1 MALRIYA
8 APNGSTFQYEEGE
21 QPDGFTLADVQSVE
35 TAKPKATP
43 RKRRTTT
50 NKAAKPDNK

>member
-21 QPDGFTLADVQSVE
+21 QPEGFTLADVQSVE
-35 TAKPKATP
+35 TAKPKAAP
-43 RKRRTTT
+43 KRRTTR